1 MSGPQLRYLSRA
13 DIAALALPPAAVADA
28 IAAMFAEKAAGRTSM
43 VPKSHFKAVDG
54 ASFFSMPAAL
64 ADPPVAAVKWIGLAH
79 DNAARGLPHISGVI
93 VLSDAVTGMPVAIMD
108 GEWVTAAR
116 TAGMSAVAARHL
128 ARPDSRTI
136 GFVACGVQARS
147 HMAAL
152 AAMLPLRRI
161 VAYGHRHATAEA
173 FAAEARNQG
182 FEAVVAAAPNEAV
195 AHADIVVT
203 SVPEQPGLEPFLDPA
218 WLKPG
223 AFVAAVDLGRCWH
236 KTGLRDLDHLVT
248 DDHGQSRAMAPSGRL
263 VWSGEY
269 DVDLAELVSGA
280 RPGRGNNA
288 ERAMFIFSG
297 MALADVAVAARLY
310 GEASRLGRGTLLPV

>member
-1 MSGPQLRYLSRA
+1 MSGHRLRYLSRA

-43 VPKSHFKAVDG
+43 VPKSHFKAAG
-54 ASFFSMPAAL
+54 GTSFFSMPAAL
-64 ADPPVAAVKWIGLAH
+64 GDPPIAAVKWIGLAH
-79 DNAARGLPHISGVI
+79 DNATRGLPHISGVI
-93 VLSDAVTGMPVAIMD
+93 VLSDTVTGLPVAIMD

-136 GFVACGVQARS
+136 GFIACGTQARS
-147 HMAAL
+147 HLAAL
-152 AAMLPLRRI
+152 AAMLPLRRVI
-161 VAYGHRHATAEA
+161 AYGHRHATAEA
-173 FAAEARNQG
+173 FAAEARGQG

-203 SVPEQPGLEPFLDPA
+203 SVPEQPGLDPFLDPA

-236 KTGLRDLDHLVT
+236 KAGLRDLDRLVT

-263 VWSGEY
+263 AWPGDY
-269 DVDLAELVSGA
+269 DADLTELVGGA
-280 RPGRGNNA
+280 KPGRGNGA

-297 MALADVAVAARLY
+297 LALADAAVAARLY
-310 GEASRLGRGTLLPV
+310 TEATHLDKGTLLPL